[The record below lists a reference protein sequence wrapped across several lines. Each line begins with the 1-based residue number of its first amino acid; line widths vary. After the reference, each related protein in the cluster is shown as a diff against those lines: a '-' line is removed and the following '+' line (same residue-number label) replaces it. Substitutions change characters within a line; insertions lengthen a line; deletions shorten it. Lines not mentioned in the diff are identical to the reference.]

1 MPPVKTKTLKRM
13 IDMYLRGVPVTEI
26 ARRCG
31 HAVSTVHRHLSEAGV
46 TRSRSE
52 AARLAHSRRIPR
64 ERILAL
70 YQMGLAGPDV
80 ARILG
85 LGRNQVYRVLRQAGV
100 TRKPSPSAPRRRQ
113 QRARIM
119 EAGRLKAEGLTYD
132 QVAERLGISR
142 ATAVRYVSTF
152 RKWLSPQTSRTQ
164 TIQNKRRRAS

>member
-31 HAVSTVHRHLSEAGV
+31 HAVSTVHRHLSGAGV

-64 ERILAL
+64 KRILAL
-70 YQMGLAGPDV
+70 YQMGLAGTAV
-80 ARILG
+80 AQILG
-85 LGRNQVYRVLRQAGV
+85 ISHNTVYRVLRQEGV
-100 TRKPSPSAPRRRQ
+100 SRPPRLSAPRQHEIRR
-113 QRARIM
+113 RIM

-142 ATAVRYVSTF
+142 ATAVRYVSRY
-152 RKWLSPQTSRTQ
+152 RKMLRPS
-164 TIQNKRRRAS
+164 

>member
-1 MPPVKTKTLKRM
+1 MRWVTTKTLERM
-13 IDMYLRGVPVTEI
+13 IREYQRGVSIAEI
-26 ARRCG
+26 ARRFG
-31 HAVSTVHRHLSEAGV
+31 FAESTVHRHLHERGV
-46 TRSRSE
+46 TRSLSE
-52 AARLAHSRRIPR
+52 AIRLARNRNIPR
-64 ERILAL
+64 DRIIAL

-132 QVAERLGISR
+132 QVAERLGVSR
-142 ATAVRYVSTF
+142 ATAVRYVAAF
-152 RKWLSPQTSRTQ
+152 RKMMRPNYVLPEVS
-164 TIQNKRRRAS
+164 

>member
-64 ERILAL
+64 DRILAL
-70 YQMGLAGPDV
+70 YQMGLAGTAV
-80 ARILG
+80 AQVLG
-85 LGRNQVYRVLRQAGV
+85 ISENTVYRVLRQEGV
-100 TRKPSPSAPRRRQ
+100 SRPPRLSAPRQHEIRR
-113 QRARIM
+113 RIM
-119 EAGRLKAEGLTYD
+119 EAGRLKAEGMTY
-132 QVAERLGISR
+132 EEITRTLGISR
-142 ATAVRYVSTF
+142 ATAVRYVSMY
-152 RKWLSPQTSRTQ
+152 RKMLRPS
-164 TIQNKRRRAS
+164 

>member
-1 MPPVKTKTLKRM
+1 MPPVTTKTLRRM

-31 HAVSTVHRHLSEAGV
+31 HAVSTVYRHLHERGV
-46 TRSRSE
+46 TRSLSE
-52 AARLAHSRRIPR
+52 AIRLARNRNIPR
-64 ERILAL
+64 DRIIAL

-142 ATAVRYVSTF
+142 ATAVRYVSMY
-152 RKWLSPQTSRTQ
+152 RKMLRPS
-164 TIQNKRRRAS
+164 

>member
-1 MPPVKTKTLKRM
+1 MPPVTTKTLRRM

-70 YQMGLAGPDV
+70 YQMGLAGTAV
-80 ARILG
+80 AQVLG
-85 LGRNQVYRVLRQAGV
+85 ISKNTVYRVLRQEGV
-100 TRKPSPSAPRRRQ
+100 SRPPRLSAPRQHEIRR
-113 QRARIM
+113 RIM
-119 EAGRLKAEGLTYD
+119 EAGRLKAEGMTYEEITR
-132 QVAERLGISR
+132 ALGISR
-142 ATAVRYVSTF
+142 ATAVRYVSMY
-152 RKWLSPQTSRTQ
+152 RKMLRPS
-164 TIQNKRRRAS
+164 

>member
-1 MPPVKTKTLKRM
+1 MPPVTTKTRRRM

-31 HAVSTVHRHLSEAGV
+31 HAVSTVYRHLSEAGV

-70 YQMGLAGPDV
+70 YQMGLSGIAV
-80 ARILG
+80 AQVLG
-85 LGRNQVYRVLRQAGV
+85 ISENTVYRVLRQAGV

-119 EAGRLKAEGLTYD
+119 EAGRLKAEGMTYEEITR
-132 QVAERLGISR
+132 ALGISR
-142 ATAVRYVSTF
+142 ATAVRYVSMY
-152 RKWLSPQTSRTQ
+152 RKMLRPS
-164 TIQNKRRRAS
+164 